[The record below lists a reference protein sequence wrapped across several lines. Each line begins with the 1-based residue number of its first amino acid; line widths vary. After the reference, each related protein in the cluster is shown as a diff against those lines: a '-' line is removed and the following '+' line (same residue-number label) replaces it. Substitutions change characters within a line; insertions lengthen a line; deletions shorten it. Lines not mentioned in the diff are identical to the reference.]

1 MKSKADVA
9 ILLAGLI
16 LLLTVSIFAQSA
28 GEISGTVT
36 DAAGNALA
44 QASISLLNARQAVL
58 ATTQTDAQ
66 GQFTMRG
73 IAPGNYEIIVT
84 SRGFATKR
92 QAVRVPSPE
101 AAQLSISLGLSGIA
115 EEVTITADLGL
126 AQNRDESSQQ
136 VNVIGEAQLEER
148 AKAVLAQV
156 ANEEPGLQL
165 QRTSPTIGGVFVRG
179 LTGNKVVTYIDGIR
193 YSTSAMRGG
202 ISTFFNLTDAGSL
215 RAVEILR
222 GPNSAQFGSDSI
234 GGSLQLIPR
243 VPLFT
248 SGNKEVH
255 GQIGTFFNSADLSF
269 GNSTTLTFGGPELAV
284 LVNLNGHRVN
294 TLRPGGGYDT
304 HAAVARFLGLR
315 SDIFGERL
323 TDTAFTQYGGVFRLS
338 YLLAPSQQLT
348 VHYQR
353 GQQDGGK
360 RYDQTLGGDG
370 NLIADLR
377 NLMLDFFYTRYEKQ
391 NAGWF
396 DTASLSYSY
405 NTQREERVNQ
415 GGNGNPNGAITHQ
428 YERTSANG
436 VQAQLAKHWSARNS
450 LVIGGD
456 FYRDRVKAPAYTVN
470 PVNNAVT
477 LSRPRVPDKATYR
490 SGGLYAQDV
499 WIAIPERLR
508 LVASLRYSAAAYTSK
523 AANSPLVSGQPL
535 WPDDSLSVDA
545 VTPRFG
551 AVLTVAPGLTLS
563 AQVSRG
569 FRAPHITDLGTLGLT
584 GNGFEVAVADLAGK
598 GATIGTTAD
607 RNAVSS
613 GQAAAQLKPETSWS
627 YEGGIHWRHKR
638 IDADVNGFVNNI
650 YDNIAVQSLILPP
663 GATGLSF
670 GGQTVTSQLASGVVF
685 VPASTNPV
693 LVRANFGDAQIV
705 GIEQSFDARLTTS
718 LSVGNTFTWLHA
730 EDKRTGLPPNIE
742 GGTPAPQGWAY
753 LRYESARGH
762 FRIEPYVYAARRQ
775 TRLSSLDL
783 EDRRTGATRSRSN
796 IANFFQR
803 GATVRG
809 LIDAGAD
816 GRFGTSD
823 DKLKATGETLA
834 QVQNRVLGNATSAP
848 LFTYIPGFVTFGIR
862 GGVRFGERHEVLF
875 DLENLNDK
883 NYRGISW
890 GIDAPGR
897 GISARYNFRF

>member
-1 MKSKADVA
+1 MKSKATVA
-9 ILLAGLI
+9 ILVAGLI
-16 LLLTVSIFAQSA
+16 LLLNLSGFAQSA
-28 GEISGTVT
+28 GEISGTVK
-36 DAAGNALA
+36 DAAGQALA
-44 QASISLLNARQAVL
+44 QASLSLLNARQAVL

-66 GQFTMRG
+66 GQFTLRG
-73 IAPGNYEIIVT
+73 IAPGNYEIIVN

-101 AAQLSISLGLSGIA
+101 AAQLSISLGLSDIA
-115 EEVTITADLGL
+115 DEVTITADLGL

-148 AKAVLAQV
+148 AKAVLAQAASQETGV
-156 ANEEPGLQL
+156 SL
-165 QRTSPTIGGVFVRG
+165 QRTSPTIGAITIRG
-179 LTGNKVVTYIDGIR
+179 LTGAKVVTYIDGVR
-193 YSTSAMRGG
+193 YSTSAARGG
-202 ISTFFNLTDAGSL
+202 INTFFNLNDANNL
-215 RAVEILR
+215 RGLEILR

-234 GGSLQLIPR
+234 GGSVQLISR
-243 VPLFT
+243 IPLFT
-248 SGNKEVH
+248 SGHKEVH
-255 GQIGTFFNSADLSF
+255 GQIGTFVNSADLSF
-269 GNSTTLTFGGPELAV
+269 GNSTTLTFGGPALAV
-284 LVNLNGHRVN
+284 LVGLNGHRVN
-294 TLRPGGGYDT
+294 TLRSGGGYDT
-304 HAAVARFLGLR
+304 HAAVTRFLGLR
-315 SDIFGERL
+315 SDVLGERL
-323 TDTAFTQYGGVFRLS
+323 TDTAFTQYGGIFRLS
-338 YLLAPSQQLT
+338 YLLTPSQQLT

-391 NAGWF
+391 HVGWF
-396 DTASLSYSY
+396 DTAALSYSY

-415 GGNGNPNGAITHQ
+415 GGNGNPNGTITHQ
-428 YERTSANG
+428 YERTTANG
-436 VQAQLAKHWSARNS
+436 VQAQLMKQWAARNS

-456 FYRDRVKAPAYTVN
+456 FYHDRIKAPAFTVN
-470 PVNNAVT
+470 PISNTAT
-477 LSRPRVPDKATYR
+477 LSRPRVPDQATYR
-490 SGGLYAQDV
+490 SGGLYAQNV
-499 WIAIPERLR
+499 WLAIPERLR
-508 LVASLRYSAAAYTSK
+508 LVASLRYSAVAYSSK
-523 AANSPLVSGQPL
+523 AANSPLVNGRPL

-598 GATIGTTAD
+598 GATVGTTAD

-613 GQAAAQLKPETSWS
+613 GLPAAQLRPETSWS

-638 IDADVNGFVNNI
+638 IDIDVNGFVNNI
-650 YDNIAVQSLILPP
+650 SDNIAVQSLILPP

-670 GGQTVTSQLASGVVF
+670 GGQTVTSQLSNGVVF

-693 LVRANFGDAQIV
+693 LIRANFDDAQIV

-718 LSVGNTFTWLHA
+718 LSVGNTFTWLYA
-730 EDKRTGLPPNIE
+730 EDRRTGVPPNIE

-753 LRYESARGH
+753 LRYESVGGH
-762 FRIEPYVYAARRQ
+762 FWLEPYVHAARRQ
-775 TRLSSLDL
+775 TRLSTLDL
-783 EDRRTGATRSRSN
+783 EDRRTGATRSRGN

-809 LIDAGAD
+809 LVEAGAD
-816 GRFGTSD
+816 GRFGTAD

-834 QVQNRVLGNATSAP
+834 QVQNRVLGNAASAP
-848 LFTYIPGFVTFGIR
+848 LFTYIPGFVTFGLR